1 MQDLGKITVDV
12 VTGEG
17 GGGSGAPED
26 AEKKLGLGE
35 MLKGLPGLFSAVKAN
50 GLNLAKSM
58 DLLDGIL
65 EDSGSKFGSFLT
77 KATFALGL
85 TAFAASAAVK
95 AFKAIYDS
103 VMKLHQFIMA
113 AADDLREFSPA
124 IQLADMTNEIAMTMQ
139 KFRLGMVV
147 GPAIANQVA
156 QAGRIERSLSQ
167 IRSFAAGVGAAFLAP
182 ITEKIA
188 DILDELVKHLPN
200 IVSQLAQ
207 MAQGLAGMLKNLG
220 ASLLDLGGPLGMMG
234 GLGYAFLY
242 IGHALDKKVVPIL
255 NQIARNTQQPIDFT
269 AQNQPFLNDLR
280 LMGAKI

>member
-17 GGGSGAPED
+17 GGGSGVAED

-35 MLKGLPGLFSAVKAN
+35 MLKGLPGLFSDVKGN

-65 EDSGSKFGSFLT
+65 EESGSKFGSFLT

-85 TAFAASAAVK
+85 AAFAASEAVK

-103 VMKLHQFIMA
+103 LMKLHQFIMA

-182 ITEKIA
+182 ITENVAKILEQLVA
-188 DILDELVKHLPN
+188 YLPKLVEILSSVT
-200 IVSQLAQ
+200 
-207 MAQGLAGMLKNLG
+207 QGIAEMFNKLG
-220 ASLLDLGGPLGMMG
+220 SSLLFSGISPMFGGSLMMISTT
-234 GLGYAFLY
+234 LQT
-242 IGHALDKKVVPIL
+242 KVVPAL

-269 AQNQPFLNDLR
+269 AVNQPFLNDLR

>member
-35 MLKGLPGLFSAVKAN
+35 MLKGLPGLFSAVKGN

-103 VMKLHQFIMA
+103 VMKLHQFIMSA
-113 AADDLREFSPA
+113 ANDLREFSPA

-182 ITEKIA
+182 ITENVAKILEQVVA
-188 DILDELVKHLPN
+188 YLPKLVEILSSVT
-200 IVSQLAQ
+200 
-207 MAQGLAGMLKNLG
+207 QGIAEMFNKLG
-220 ASLLDLGGPLGMMG
+220 SSLLFSGISPMFGGSLMMISTT
-234 GLGYAFLY
+234 LQT
-242 IGHALDKKVVPIL
+242 KVVPAL
-255 NQIARNTQQPIDFT
+255 NQIAKNTQQPIDFT

>member
-35 MLKGLPGLFSAVKAN
+35 MLKGLPGLFSAVKGN

-156 QAGRIERSLSQ
+156 QAGRIERSLAQ

-182 ITEKIA
+182 ITENVAKILEQVVA
-188 DILDELVKHLPN
+188 YLPKLVEILSSVT
-200 IVSQLAQ
+200 
-207 MAQGLAGMLKNLG
+207 QGIAEMFNKLG
-220 ASLLDLGGPLGMMG
+220 SSLLFSGISPMFGGSLMMISTT
-234 GLGYAFLY
+234 LQT
-242 IGHALDKKVVPIL
+242 KVVPAL

>member
-17 GGGSGAPED
+17 GGGSGAPAD

-35 MLKGLPGLFSAVKAN
+35 MLKGLPGLFSAVKKN

-103 VMKLHQFIMA
+103 VMKLHQFIMS

-156 QAGRIERSLSQ
+156 QAGRIERSLAQ

-182 ITEKIA
+182 LTEGIA
-188 DILDELVKHLPN
+188 DILDSLVAYLPK
-200 IVSQLAQ
+200 IVEMLAKT
-207 MAQGLAGMLKNLG
+207 AQGSAEALNTIGKGLLFSNMSPMVG
-220 ASLLDLGGPLGMMG
+220 GSLMMISTT
-234 GLGYAFLY
+234 LQT
-242 IGHALDKKVVPIL
+242 KVVPAL

-269 AQNQPFLNDLR
+269 AVNQPFLNDLR

>member
-35 MLKGLPGLFSAVKAN
+35 MLKGLPGLFSAVKGN

-156 QAGRIERSLSQ
+156 QAGRIERSLAQ

-182 ITEKIA
+182 ITENVAKILEQIVA
-188 DILDELVKHLPN
+188 YLPKLVEILSSVT
-200 IVSQLAQ
+200 
-207 MAQGLAGMLKNLG
+207 QGIAEMFNKLG
-220 ASLLDLGGPLGMMG
+220 SSLLFSGISPMFGGSLMMISTT
-234 GLGYAFLY
+234 LQT
-242 IGHALDKKVVPIL
+242 KVVPAL
-255 NQIARNTQQPIDFT
+255 NQIAKNTQQPIDFT

>member
-17 GGGSGAPED
+17 GGGSGAPAD

-35 MLKGLPGLFSAVKAN
+35 MLKGLPGLFSAVKGN

-156 QAGRIERSLSQ
+156 QAGRIERSLAQ

-182 ITEKIA
+182 ITENVAKILEQVVA
-188 DILDELVKHLPN
+188 YLPKLVEILSSVT
-200 IVSQLAQ
+200 
-207 MAQGLAGMLKNLG
+207 QGIAEMFNKLG
-220 ASLLDLGGPLGMMG
+220 SSLLFSGISPMFGGSLMMISTT
-234 GLGYAFLY
+234 LQT
-242 IGHALDKKVVPIL
+242 KVVPAL
-255 NQIARNTQQPIDFT
+255 NQIAKNTQQPIDFT

>member
-35 MLKGLPGLFSAVKAN
+35 MLKGLPGLFSAVKGN

-182 ITEKIA
+182 ITENVAKILEQVVA
-188 DILDELVKHLPN
+188 YLPKLVEILSSVT
-200 IVSQLAQ
+200 
-207 MAQGLAGMLKNLG
+207 QGIAEMFNKLG
-220 ASLLDLGGPLGMMG
+220 SSLLFSGISPMFGGSLMMISTT
-234 GLGYAFLY
+234 LQT
-242 IGHALDKKVVPIL
+242 KVVPAL

-269 AQNQPFLNDLR
+269 AVNQPFLNDLR

>member
-35 MLKGLPGLFSAVKAN
+35 MLKGLPGLFSAVKGN

-103 VMKLHQFIMA
+103 VMKLHQFIMS

-156 QAGRIERSLSQ
+156 QAGRIERSLAQ

-182 ITEKIA
+182 ITENVAKILEQVVA
-188 DILDELVKHLPN
+188 YLPKLVEILSSVT
-200 IVSQLAQ
+200 
-207 MAQGLAGMLKNLG
+207 QGIAEMFNKIGS
-220 ASLLDLGGPLGMMG
+220 SLLSSGISPMFGGSLMMISTT
-234 GLGYAFLY
+234 LQT
-242 IGHALDKKVVPIL
+242 KVVPAL
-255 NQIARNTQQPIDFT
+255 NQIAKNTQQPIDFT

>member
-17 GGGSGAPED
+17 GGGSGAPAD

-35 MLKGLPGLFSAVKAN
+35 MLKGLPGLFSAVKGN
-50 GLNLAKSM
+50 GLNLANSM

-65 EDSGSKFGSFLT
+65 ENSGSKFGSFLT

-103 VMKLHQFIMA
+103 VMKLHQFIMS

-156 QAGRIERSLSQ
+156 QAGRIERSLAQ

-182 ITEKIA
+182 LTENVAKILEA
-188 DILDELVKHLPN
+188 LTVYLPKMIESLSGGVKATAEAFQKSGSFLLS
-200 IVSQLAQ
+200 SQISP
-207 MAQGLAGMLKNLG
+207 MFG
-220 ASLLDLGGPLGMMG
+220 ASMMVIGTTLLT
-234 GLGYAFLY
+234 
-242 IGHALDKKVVPIL
+242 KVVPAL

>member
-35 MLKGLPGLFSAVKAN
+35 MLKGLPGLFSAVKGN

-103 VMKLHQFIMA
+103 VMKLHQFIMS

-156 QAGRIERSLSQ
+156 QAGRIERSLAQ

-182 ITEKIA
+182 ITENVAKILEQVVA
-188 DILDELVKHLPN
+188 YLPKLVEILSSVT
-200 IVSQLAQ
+200 
-207 MAQGLAGMLKNLG
+207 QGIAEMFNKLG
-220 ASLLDLGGPLGMMG
+220 SSLLFSGISPMLGGSLMMISTT
-234 GLGYAFLY
+234 LQT
-242 IGHALDKKVVPIL
+242 KVVPAL
-255 NQIARNTQQPIDFT
+255 NQIAKNTQQPIDFT

>member
-35 MLKGLPGLFSAVKAN
+35 MLKGLPGLFSAVKGN

-156 QAGRIERSLSQ
+156 QAGRIERSLAQ

-182 ITEKIA
+182 ITENVAKILEQVVA
-188 DILDELVKHLPN
+188 YLPKLVEILSSVT
-200 IVSQLAQ
+200 
-207 MAQGLAGMLKNLG
+207 QGIAEMFNKLG
-220 ASLLDLGGPLGMMG
+220 SSLLFSGISPMFGGSLMMISTT
-234 GLGYAFLY
+234 LQT
-242 IGHALDKKVVPIL
+242 KVVPAL

-269 AQNQPFLNDLR
+269 AVNQPFLNDLR

>member
-35 MLKGLPGLFSAVKAN
+35 MLKGLPGLFSAVKGN

-103 VMKLHQFIMA
+103 VMKLHQFIMS

-156 QAGRIERSLSQ
+156 QAGRIERSLAQ

-182 ITEKIA
+182 ITENVAKILEQVVA
-188 DILDELVKHLPN
+188 YLPKLVEILSSVT
-200 IVSQLAQ
+200 
-207 MAQGLAGMLKNLG
+207 QGIAEMFNKLG
-220 ASLLDLGGPLGMMG
+220 SSLLFSGISPMFGGSLMMISTT
-234 GLGYAFLY
+234 LQT
-242 IGHALDKKVVPIL
+242 KVVPAL

-269 AQNQPFLNDLR
+269 AVNQPFLNDLR

>member
-35 MLKGLPGLFSAVKAN
+35 MLKGLPGLFSAVKGN

-156 QAGRIERSLSQ
+156 QAGRIERSLAQ

-182 ITEKIA
+182 ITENVAKILEQLVA
-188 DILDELVKHLPN
+188 YLPKLVEILSSVT
-200 IVSQLAQ
+200 
-207 MAQGLAGMLKNLG
+207 QGIAEMFNKLG
-220 ASLLDLGGPLGMMG
+220 SSLLFSGISPMFGGSLMMISTT
-234 GLGYAFLY
+234 LQT
-242 IGHALDKKVVPIL
+242 KVVPAL

-269 AQNQPFLNDLR
+269 AVNQPFLNDLR

>member
-17 GGGSGAPED
+17 GGGSGAPDD

-35 MLKGLPGLFSAVKAN
+35 MLKGLPGLFSAVKGN

-103 VMKLHQFIMA
+103 VMKLHQFIMS

-156 QAGRIERSLSQ
+156 QAGRIERSLAQ

-182 ITEKIA
+182 ITENVAKILEQVVA
-188 DILDELVKHLPN
+188 YLPKLVEILSSVT
-200 IVSQLAQ
+200 
-207 MAQGLAGMLKNLG
+207 QGIAEMFNKLG
-220 ASLLDLGGPLGMMG
+220 SSLLFSGISPMFGGSLMMISTT
-234 GLGYAFLY
+234 LQT
-242 IGHALDKKVVPIL
+242 KVVPAL
-255 NQIARNTQQPIDFT
+255 NQIAKNTQQPIDFT

>member
-35 MLKGLPGLFSAVKAN
+35 MLKGLPGLFSAVKGN

-156 QAGRIERSLSQ
+156 QAGRIERSLAQ

-182 ITEKIA
+182 ITENVAKILEQVVA
-188 DILDELVKHLPN
+188 YLPKLVEILSSVT
-200 IVSQLAQ
+200 
-207 MAQGLAGMLKNLG
+207 QGIAEMFNKLG
-220 ASLLDLGGPLGMMG
+220 SSLLFSGISPMFGGSLMMISTT
-234 GLGYAFLY
+234 LQT
-242 IGHALDKKVVPIL
+242 KVVPAL
-255 NQIARNTQQPIDFT
+255 NQIAKNTQQPIDFT

>member
-17 GGGSGAPED
+17 GGGSGAPAD

-35 MLKGLPGLFSAVKAN
+35 MLKGLPGLFSAVKGN

-65 EDSGSKFGSFLT
+65 ENSGSKFGSFLT

-103 VMKLHQFIMA
+103 VMKLHQFIMS

-156 QAGRIERSLSQ
+156 QAGRIERSLAQ

-182 ITEKIA
+182 ITETVAKI
-188 DILDELVKHLPN
+188 LEELVAYLPK
-200 IVSQLAQ
+200 IVEI
-207 MAQGLAGMLKNLG
+207 MANVTKGVGESFTKAGAGMMSFG
-220 ASLLDLGGPLGMMG
+220 
-234 GLGYAFLY
+234 GYATGANLMM
-242 IGHALDKKVVPIL
+242 IGTVLQTKVVPAL

-269 AQNQPFLNDLR
+269 AVNQPFLNDLR

>member
-17 GGGSGAPED
+17 GGGSGAPAD

-35 MLKGLPGLFSAVKAN
+35 MLKSLPGLFSAVKGN

-65 EDSGSKFGSFLT
+65 ENSGSKFGSFLT

-103 VMKLHQFIMA
+103 VMKLHQFIMS

-182 ITEKIA
+182 LTENVAKILEA
-188 DILDELVKHLPN
+188 LTVYLPKMIESLSGGVKATAEAFQKSGSFLLS
-200 IVSQLAQ
+200 SQISP
-207 MAQGLAGMLKNLG
+207 MFG
-220 ASLLDLGGPLGMMG
+220 ASMMVIGTTLLT
-234 GLGYAFLY
+234 
-242 IGHALDKKVVPIL
+242 KVVPAL

>member
-103 VMKLHQFIMA
+103 VMKLHQFIMS

-182 ITEKIA
+182 ITENVAKILEQLVA
-188 DILDELVKHLPN
+188 YLPKLVEILSSVT
-200 IVSQLAQ
+200 
-207 MAQGLAGMLKNLG
+207 QGIAEMFNKLG
-220 ASLLDLGGPLGMMG
+220 SSLLFSGISPMFGGSLMMISTT
-234 GLGYAFLY
+234 LQT
-242 IGHALDKKVVPIL
+242 KVVPAL

-269 AQNQPFLNDLR
+269 AVNQPFLNDLR

>member
-17 GGGSGAPED
+17 GGGSGAPAD

-35 MLKGLPGLFSAVKAN
+35 MLKGLPGLFSAVKGN

-65 EDSGSKFGSFLT
+65 ENSGSKFGSFLT

-103 VMKLHQFIMA
+103 VMKLHQFIMS

-156 QAGRIERSLSQ
+156 QAGRIERSLAQ

-182 ITEKIA
+182 LTENVAKILEA
-188 DILDELVKHLPN
+188 LTVYLPKMIESLSGGVKATAEAFQKSGSFLLS
-200 IVSQLAQ
+200 SQISP
-207 MAQGLAGMLKNLG
+207 MFG
-220 ASLLDLGGPLGMMG
+220 ASMMVIGTTLLT
-234 GLGYAFLY
+234 
-242 IGHALDKKVVPIL
+242 KVVPAL

>member
-17 GGGSGAPED
+17 GGGSGAPDD

-103 VMKLHQFIMA
+103 VMKLHQFIMS

-182 ITEKIA
+182 ITENVAKILEQVVA
-188 DILDELVKHLPN
+188 YLPKLVEILSSVT
-200 IVSQLAQ
+200 
-207 MAQGLAGMLKNLG
+207 QGIAEMFNKLG
-220 ASLLDLGGPLGMMG
+220 SSLLFSGISPMFGGSLMMISTT
-234 GLGYAFLY
+234 LQT
-242 IGHALDKKVVPIL
+242 KVVPTL
-255 NQIARNTQQPIDFT
+255 NQIAKNTQQPIDFT

>member
-35 MLKGLPGLFSAVKAN
+35 MLKGLPGLFSAVKGN

-156 QAGRIERSLSQ
+156 QAGRIERSLAQ

-182 ITEKIA
+182 ITENVAKILEQLVA
-188 DILDELVKHLPN
+188 YLPKLVEILSSVT
-200 IVSQLAQ
+200 
-207 MAQGLAGMLKNLG
+207 QGIAEMFNKLG
-220 ASLLDLGGPLGMMG
+220 SSLLFSGISPMFGGSLMMISTT
-234 GLGYAFLY
+234 LQT
-242 IGHALDKKVVPIL
+242 KVVPAR

-269 AQNQPFLNDLR
+269 AVNQPFLNDLR